1 MLTGR
6 NYLQELVADAGD
18 RKMNLMPMIHD
29 TVKIDCKRKRK
40 KVKVIVFANQ
50 R

>member
-6 NYLQELVADAGD
+6 NYLQELVANAGD
-18 RKMNLMPMIHD
+18 RKMNLRPMIDD
-29 TVKIDCKRKRK
+29 TGKIYCKRKRK